1 MSFILIPILDRL
13 LELSKCSSFLS
24 LQPSLAE
31 GMHGRGSSSVLAT
44 TKEKKTFFSFL
55 SHTTLSLD
63 F

>member
-1 MSFILIPILDRL
+1 
-13 LELSKCSSFLS
+13 
-24 LQPSLAE
+24 
-31 GMHGRGSSSVLAT
+31 MHGRGSSSVLAT